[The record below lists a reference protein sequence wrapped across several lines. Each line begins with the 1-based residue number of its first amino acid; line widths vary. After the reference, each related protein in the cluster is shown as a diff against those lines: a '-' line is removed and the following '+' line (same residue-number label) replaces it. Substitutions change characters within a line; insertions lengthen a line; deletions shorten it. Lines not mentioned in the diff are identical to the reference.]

1 MSPKIVE
8 LEELSDR
15 CEKLRSAGKKIV
27 ATNGCFDLLHV
38 GHVRYLQAAR
48 ALGDLLVVGLNGDR
62 SVHELKGAGRP
73 ITTQR
78 DRAEILAALQCVDLV
93 TIFPEIRAT
102 KFLAA
107 VRPAVYVK
115 GGDYTPGTLDQEER
129 AILKEIGSAIR
140 LIPFEI
146 GYSTSGLI
154 EQICTEQEWANPMTQ
169 MKRLPIGILGSGKG
183 SNCRAILE
191 RIRSGDLAAE
201 ARLVVSDVLDAP
213 ILDMAREFR
222 VANTYLPP
230 GRFRT
235 RLEPEIEEQLV
246 QTLRHAGVE
255 LVVLAGFM
263 RVLHEP
269 MLKAFP
275 RRIINIHPS
284 LLPKFPGLEAW
295 KQALVAGETV
305 TGCTVHY
312 VDDRIDHGQI
322 LAQKEVRILPNDS
335 AESLHARIQVL
346 EHELYPAVIAE
357 FCKRYAEASQQAEGW
372 PDK

>member
-1 MSPKIVE
+1 
-8 LEELSDR
+8 
-15 CEKLRSAGKKIV
+15 
-27 ATNGCFDLLHV
+27 
-38 GHVRYLQAAR
+38 
-48 ALGDLLVVGLNGDR
+48 
-62 SVHELKGAGRP
+62 
-73 ITTQR
+73 
-78 DRAEILAALQCVDLV
+78 
-93 TIFPEIRAT
+93 
-102 KFLAA
+102 
-107 VRPAVYVK
+107 
-115 GGDYTPGTLDQEER
+115 
-129 AILKEIGSAIR
+129 
-140 LIPFEI
+140 
-146 GYSTSGLI
+146 
-154 EQICTEQEWANPMTQ
+154 MTQ
-169 MKRLPIGILGSGKG
+169 MKRLSIGILGSRKG

-201 ARLVVSDVLDAP
+201 ARLVVSDALDAP
-213 ILDMAREFR
+213 ILDTAREFR

-263 RVLHEP
+263 RVLHQP

-275 RRIINIHPS
+275 HRIINIHPS

-322 LAQKEVRILPNDS
+322 LAQKEVKILPNES

-357 FCKRYAEASQQAEGW
+357 FCKRYAEATQ
-372 PDK
+372 PDKGWSDN